1 MIRRHEAWIGS
12 SKGAVM
18 KKVLIAGTALF
29 LVSQSAFA
37 ASFEVFP
44 YSGTSDIAKESMD
57 HTFRAIVFDNATR
70 NIYYCTTTIHILK
83 GSTYMSYTCAR
94 SKNHKSILP
103 VSPNVQTSIHAGST
117 GGGLYESVLG
127 AWQIDAAT
135 GDLQFC
141 FPPGVL
147 NNKDIAN
154 DCMKI
159 DYKNPPK

>member
-1 MIRRHEAWIGS
+1 MDS

-29 LVSQSAFA
+29 FVSQSAFA

-44 YSGTSDIAKESMD
+44 YSGTSGIEKESMD
-57 HTFRAIVFDNATR
+57 HVFRAIVFDNAAR

-83 GSTYMSYTCAR
+83 GSTFMSYACAR
-94 SKNHKSILP
+94 SKNHKSVLA

-127 AWQIDAAT
+127 AWQIDSST

-141 FPPGVL
+141 FPPGIL
-147 NNKDIAN
+147 NNKEIAN

>member
-1 MIRRHEAWIGS
+1 MIAPFEARIDS

-18 KKVLIAGTALF
+18 KTILIAGTALF
-29 LVSQSAFA
+29 FVSQSAFA

-44 YSGTSDIAKESMD
+44 YSGTSGIGKESLD
-57 HTFRAIVFDNATR
+57 HVFRAIVFDNTAR
-70 NIYYCTTTIHILK
+70 NIYYCATTIHILK
-83 GSTYMSYTCAR
+83 VSTNTVYTCAR
-94 SKNHKSILP
+94 SKNHKSVLP

-117 GGGLYESVLG
+117 GAGLYESVLG
-127 AWQIDAAT
+127 AWQIDGST

-141 FPPGVL
+141 FPPGIL
-147 NNKDIAN
+147 NNKDMVN